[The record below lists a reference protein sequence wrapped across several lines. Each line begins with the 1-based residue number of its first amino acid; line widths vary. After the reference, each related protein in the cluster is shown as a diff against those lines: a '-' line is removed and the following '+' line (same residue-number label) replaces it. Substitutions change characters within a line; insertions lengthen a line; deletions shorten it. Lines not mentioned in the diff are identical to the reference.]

1 MRPSARPFQVVIGLA
16 VLFVHTALAAGGLL
30 VIDWLFANPPNLA
43 VVAGGLLV
51 AALAVAFVGYRS
63 GAVRIAA
70 RLDAT
75 ELPEHRAPTLYR
87 RLRALT
93 DRMDIDQPR
102 LLLADLGAPNALSVG
117 GPRRGAVVLDRQLF
131 ALLNQDELEA
141 LVAHELAHMEGY
153 DTLVNTLALTVVRLL
168 VSVVFVVVLP
178 VVVLLAGIDRAGA
191 WIAGNPRRSG
201 DGLSDLFQRLVALAL
216 VGLLS
221 VVTLLFLAN
230 SRRQEYRADER
241 AGEVTGKPAALAR
254 ALTKIHRATD
264 PRRGLY
270 SPLYVHDD
278 PRPDRHPLLSTHPP
292 LSERVERLLER
303 ADRPADDPRMIRIE
317 GR

>member
-1 MRPSARPFQVVIGLA
+1 MRPSVRFFQVLVGIA
-16 VLFVHTALAAGGLL
+16 VLFVHTVVAVGGLL
-30 VIDWLFANPPNLA
+30 LIDWLVSNPPNPA
-43 VVAGGLLV
+43 VVAVSFAVV
-51 AALAVAFVGYRS
+51 AVLGALVGYRS
-63 GAVRIAA
+63 GVVQVAA

-75 ELPEHRAPTLYR
+75 ELPEHHAPALYR
-87 RLRALT
+87 RIRELT
-93 DRMDIDQPR
+93 GHMDIEPPTV
-102 LLLADLGAPNALSVG
+102 LLADLGAPNALSVG
-117 GPRRGAVVLDRQLF
+117 GPKRGAVVLDRRLLT
-131 ALLNQDELEA
+131 LLNHDELEA
-141 LVAHELAHMEGY
+141 IVAHELAHMEGY
-153 DTLVNTLALTVVRLL
+153 DTFLNTLALTVIRLL
-168 VSVVFVVVLP
+168 VSVVFVLALPFVVF
-178 VVVLLAGIDRAGA
+178 LAGVDRAGA
-191 WIAGNPRRSG
+191 WIVGDPRRRG
-201 DGLSDLFQRLVALAL
+201 FGLSDLFQRLVALCL

-278 PRPDRHPLLSTHPP
+278 PRPDRHRLFSTHPP
-292 LSERVERLLER
+292 VSERVDRLVER
-303 ADRPADDPRMIRIE
+303 ADDSGGVVRRLPTE